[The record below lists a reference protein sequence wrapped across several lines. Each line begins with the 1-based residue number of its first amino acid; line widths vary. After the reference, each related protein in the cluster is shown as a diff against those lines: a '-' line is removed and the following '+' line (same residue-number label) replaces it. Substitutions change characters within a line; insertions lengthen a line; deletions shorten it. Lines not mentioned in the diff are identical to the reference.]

1 MTASCLEG
9 TTTSCCGA
17 HLLFG
22 STRGFFVA
30 IMNRQLQ
37 VRGAAVLLLFCGALG
52 SVPVAHSQSLDA
64 HLYTDQ
70 QLLDAGWT
78 DTQIAAMRAVA
89 PEVEPEPPRELAK
102 ELQPTV
108 AYSSVF
114 DNYTPF
120 EDTPEIS
127 WREANDL
134 VGKIG
139 GWRAYARQVQEEQ
152 KRERMAE
159 EADNQ

>member
-1 MTASCLEG
+1 M
-9 TTTSCCGA
+9 
-17 HLLFG
+17 LFG

-52 SVPVAHSQSLDA
+52 SVPVVHSQSLDA

-102 ELQPTV
+102 EAEMKEESGMQETGMAKELQPTV

-114 DNYTPF
+114 DNYTSF
-120 EDTPEIS
+120 EDTPQIS

-159 EADNQ
+159 EADDQ

>member
-1 MTASCLEG
+1 
-9 TTTSCCGA
+9 
-17 HLLFG
+17 
-22 STRGFFVA
+22 
-30 IMNRQLQ
+30 MNRQLQ

-52 SVPVAHSQSLDA
+52 SVPVVHSQSLDA

-114 DNYTPF
+114 DNYTSF